1 VPMPIPSSVP
11 EHDVSYGLPAVV
23 ARNEDLVREGFWRKL
38 RRQIGRIPFTEELA
52 AAYFC
57 AVDAR
62 TPARVR
68 AVLLA
73 ALAYFVLPA
82 DLIPDWLVGLGFT
95 DDASVLTLAMGLVA
109 GHIRERHK
117 QEARRALFRPAP
129 AAERD

>member
-1 VPMPIPSSVP
+1 MSMTSSVP
-11 EHDVSYGLPAVV
+11 GHDVSYALPAVV
-23 ARNEDLVREGFWRKL
+23 ARNEELVREGFWRKL
-38 RRQIGRIPFTEELA
+38 RRLIGRIPFAEELA

-82 DLIPDWLVGLGFT
+82 DLIPDWLAGLGFT

-109 GHIRERHK
+109 GHVKERHHVR
-117 QEARRALFRPAP
+117 ARTSLFLPEPSAD
-129 AAERD
+129 AD

>member
-1 VPMPIPSSVP
+1 MLTAPASDAPAPYAV
-11 EHDVSYGLPAVV
+11 PAVG
-23 ARNEDLVREGFWRKL
+23 AQDERLVREGFWRKL
-38 RRQIGRIPFTEELA
+38 RRLAGRIPFAEDLA

-57 AVDAR
+57 AVDPR

-82 DLIPDWLVGLGFT
+82 DLIPDWLAGLGFT

-109 GHIRERHK
+109 GHVKARHH
-117 QEARRALFRPAP
+117 EAARRALFIPAP
-129 AAERD
+129 PAEAG